1 MSEVI
6 DRDRAARWARQAQ
19 GVAGSAARDVEN
31 WSRDPASG
39 DRWGQTAANQFLQTL
54 WSGHMSPTTR
64 TLVGLAGGGLF
75 LYGLTRKAPL
85 ACILGTVGLALA
97 AEAFTNASLRDI
109 AQLPEQAADMASKAA
124 SGVAETLGFG
134 QVAEHAAK
142 PN

>member
-6 DRDRAARWARQAQ
+6 NRESAARWAGHTQ
-19 GVAGSAARDVEN
+19 GVAGSAGSAVKN
-31 WSRDPASG
+31 WPRTAASEG
-39 DRWGQTAANQFLQTL
+39 RWAQTTANQFLQSL

-75 LYGLTRKAPL
+75 LYGLTQKAPL

-97 AEAFTNASLRDI
+97 AEAFTNANIRDI
-109 AQLPEQAADMASKAA
+109 AQFPGQAAEMASQAA

-134 QVAEHAAK
+134 HVPEHAGK
-142 PN
+142 NN